1 MSALE
6 IQPHS
11 RQASTMA
18 VAFLSLL
25 AAGAFVAGLNNQL
38 IGAQALSPFPA
49 PAVPSAQAR
58 VADTI
63 PEATPAPDMQLAEA
77 GPAVPR
83 HAARPDP
90 SADDATLVDVP
101 APTAAEAPPA
111 VDAAATAPDTEPAP
125 PPPAPDN
132 AAPPT

>member
-11 RQASTMA
+11 RQASTLA

-49 PAVPSAQAR
+49 PAPAAQAR
-58 VADTI
+58 VADAI
-63 PEATPAPDMQLAEA
+63 PEATPAPDMQVADA
-77 GPAVPR
+77 SAAVAR
-83 HAARPDP
+83 HAARPGP
-90 SADDATLVDVP
+90 SADDASLVDVP
-101 APTAAEAPPA
+101 APAAEAPPA

-132 AAPPT
+132 AEPPT

>member
-1 MSALE
+1 MG
-6 IQPHS
+6 
-11 RQASTMA
+11 RQLIDRGHD
-18 VAFLSLL
+18 VAWAGHADEVGERLPDWATFLS
-25 AAGAFVAGLNNQL
+25 
-38 IGAQALSPFPA
+38 
-49 PAVPSAQAR
+49 

-63 PEATPAPDMQLAEA
+63 PEAIPAPDMQLADA

-101 APTAAEAPPA
+101 APAAEALPA
-111 VDAAATAPDTEPAP
+111 VDAAATAPDAAPAPP

-132 AAPPT
+132 AEPPT

>member
-11 RQASTMA
+11 RQASTLA
-18 VAFLSLL
+18 VTLLSLL

-38 IGAQALSPFPA
+38 IGARGLSPFPA
-49 PAVPSAQAR
+49 PGPAAQAR

-63 PEATPAPDMQLAEA
+63 PEATPAPDMQLADA

-90 SADDATLVDVP
+90 GADDPALVDVP
-101 APTAAEAPPA
+101 APPAAEAPPA

-132 AAPPT
+132 AEPPT